1 MVDRDEI
8 LLELTWRYLNF
19 LREKSADE
27 FCENGIPRIKALAT
41 YDGELSMASLVLG
54 EDMDLLDG
62 EVYKRVKR
70 VGREVTDGL

>member
-62 EVYKRVKR
+62 EVYKRAKSVS
-70 VGREVTDGL
+70 EVTDGL